1 MSRIENTRLI
11 SAVYCDCKKC
21 FHSVNKNGMLY
32 CKYYDLFSPKKKKC
46 ARYSFLD
53 KGKKKRISPKEKPKR
68 VKKEPTFPWE
78 TPYDVSDHLPTAA
91 AVEVASV
98 VARSA
103 WRELDDKVSLL
114 KRNQS

>member
-21 FHSVNKNGMLY
+21 FHSVNKNGML
-32 CKYYDLFSPKKKKC
+32 
-46 ARYSFLD
+46 D

-78 TPYDVSDHLPTAA
+78 IP
-91 AVEVASV
+91 
-98 VARSA
+98 
-103 WRELDDKVSLL
+103 
-114 KRNQS
+114 

>member
-1 MSRIENTRLI
+1 MKSEKTGTSMSRIENTRLI

-68 VKKEPTFPWE
+68 VK
-78 TPYDVSDHLPTAA
+78 
-91 AVEVASV
+91 
-98 VARSA
+98 
-103 WRELDDKVSLL
+103 
-114 KRNQS
+114 RNLRFHGKPRKMYLIICRKSKKWKINQW

>member
-1 MSRIENTRLI
+1 MKSEKTGTSMSRIENTRLI

-53 KGKKKRISPKEKPKR
+53 KGEKNIAERETQKSKKGTYVSMGNP
-68 VKKEPTFPWE
+68 VKCI
-78 TPYDVSDHLPTAA
+78 
-91 AVEVASV
+91 
-98 VARSA
+98 
-103 WRELDDKVSLL
+103 
-114 KRNQS
+114 